1 MLTVPEVPGNISF
14 SEDNVFSFQISFDS
28 EFVWQVL
35 LFFFFFNLK
44 NIGITIN
51 HRHYFLIRKFC
62 EIIIIVVFHF
72 SWAPFVFLF

>member
-14 SEDNVFSFQISFDS
+14 SEDNFFFFFQISFDS

-35 LFFFFFNLK
+35 LFWFFFYLK

-51 HRHYFLIRKFC
+51 YRYL
-62 EIIIIVVFHF
+62 F
-72 SWAPFVFLF
+72 SH